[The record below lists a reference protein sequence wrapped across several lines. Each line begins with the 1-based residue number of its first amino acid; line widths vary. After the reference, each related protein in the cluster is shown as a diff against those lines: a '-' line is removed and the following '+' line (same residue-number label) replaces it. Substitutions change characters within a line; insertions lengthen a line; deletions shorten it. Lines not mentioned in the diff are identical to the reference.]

1 LVSHRVKFV
10 LIILFLC
17 LLIGKGFSGNV
28 CQGELFNGE
37 LFNKKL
43 SYLQSLRADNNQ
55 FAKMDTGGGEA
66 IKKPALAGFFMSA
79 LKLAKTQQV
88 LIFIILNSRART
100 NQVTVA
106 VHVIN
111 AANRWPEFVR
121 A

>member
-1 LVSHRVKFV
+1 M
-10 LIILFLC
+10 
-17 LLIGKGFSGNV
+17 

-79 LKLAKTQQV
+79 LKLAKTETQQV

-111 AANRWPEFVR
+111 TAN
-121 A
+121 